1 MKNQQA
7 AWSRLGRAPTTALVV
22 VSVANLL
29 NYFDRSIFNLV
40 LEPIRQEF
48 ELTNTEL
55 GFLAGGFALLFSLSS
70 LPMAWLADRWRR
82 LSVVGGSVVVW
93 SLATAATGLATSF
106 AWLFAARVAV
116 GVGEAGCL
124 PAGTSLIGDHYPPA
138 KRAGAMAIYQGSGL
152 LGSMLGLMIVG
163 VLADRLGW
171 RLALI
176 TASLAGLLLAPVVLL
191 LREPP
196 RGRFDPV
203 QATEQSWFTALGVLL
218 RSPVYL
224 LLVVAITW
232 VSLGFTSIGAWGPS
246 FFVRSFDL
254 SLSTVGLLFG
264 LSFGLSAAA
273 GTFIGGYATS
283 RLAVRNRR
291 WEFWVPAGAYGLA
304 VPLYEAAL
312 HVPTAAAAFSLVALA
327 SFTAFLGYGPTMSLY
342 HVVAPP
348 AVRATAVAIGACTAG
363 LIGAF
368 GGPVAVG
375 LLTDALTP
383 SLGPDALRGALSVLM
398 LGFLVPAA
406 LYALSGR
413 MAFGGMKAGRPAD
426 LEPAAPEPAPLV

>member
-1 MKNQQA
+1 MKNQHLV
-7 AWSRLGRAPTTALVV
+7 WSRLGRAPTTALVV
-22 VSVANLL
+22 VSAANLL

-82 LSVVGGSVVVW
+82 LSVVGGSVAVW
-93 SLATAATGLATSF
+93 SLATAATGFATSF
-106 AWLFAARVAV
+106 GWLFAARVAV

-124 PAGTSLIGDHYPPA
+124 PAGTSLIGDHYPPT
-138 KRAGAMAIYQGSGL
+138 KRAGAMAIFQGSGL

-176 TASLAGLLLAPVVLL
+176 TASLVGLLLAPVVLF

-196 RGRFDPV
+196 RGRFDSA
-203 QATEQSWFTALGVLL
+203 QSATQSWPNALGVLL

-224 LLVVAITW
+224 LLVAAITW

-283 RLAVRNRR
+283 RLTARNRR
-291 WEFWVPAGAYGLA
+291 WEFWVPAGAYALA

-312 HVPTAAAAFSLVALA
+312 HVPTATGAFSLVALA

-383 SLGPDALRGALSVLM
+383 TLGADALRGALSVLM

-406 LYALSGR
+406 LYALAGR

-426 LEPAAPEPAPLV
+426 LEPAAPEPAPLA